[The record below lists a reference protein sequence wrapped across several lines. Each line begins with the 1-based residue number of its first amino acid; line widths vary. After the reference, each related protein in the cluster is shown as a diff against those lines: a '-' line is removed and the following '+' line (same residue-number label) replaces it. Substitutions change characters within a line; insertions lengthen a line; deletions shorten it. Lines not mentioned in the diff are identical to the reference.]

1 MRSLLVV
8 VADPRGNGLPGLVE
22 GLEVVKP
29 GALLLQAAAEALDHA
44 VLFGCVGGDEL

>member
-1 MRSLLVV
+1 MGSLLIVV
-8 VADPRGNGLPGLVE
+8 MDPGRDSLLGLVE